1 MIWGILCDFW
11 EVADN
16 LIITESSC
24 GLTDDYYQDVLLQA
38 LAMRA
43 KQRGQ
48 QVTFGALAQRLLYGR
63 GSFPAWLDLQLII
76 DFCGELQHQPVRL
89 FEWYVIPPPAL
100 YRDEKLIQ
108 CLQLG
113 IRTSIRYL
121 IFLQVG
127 ISGQDILLPDAVTC
141 QITSQIVAVVIVDA
155 LAQRLLEYKP
165 DELNLILA
173 ALPEA
178 LRKRQANYRWMQR
191 WSEEQPGERCSLKL
205 HELLNI
211 RLYIRNMILVDT
223 CPYLPPPN
231 FPPKWLW

>member
-1 MIWGILCDFW
+1 MLPSKAAPPESRGHLHNRDFANNDLARYSAGASFFAGCSSLPLFFQRDASQLDTRRIVDVFNRLAQDALFLHIFQKLLLICWQRGNGGSQGGMIWGILCDFW

-48 QVTFGALAQRLLYGR
+48 QVTFGALAQRLLYRR

-89 FEWYVIPPPAL
+89 LEWYVIPPPAL

-127 ISGQDILLPDAVTC
+127 ISGQD
-141 QITSQIVAVVIVDA
+141 
-155 LAQRLLEYKP
+155 
-165 DELNLILA
+165 
-173 ALPEA
+173 
-178 LRKRQANYRWMQR
+178 
-191 WSEEQPGERCSLKL
+191 
-205 HELLNI
+205 
-211 RLYIRNMILVDT
+211 
-223 CPYLPPPN
+223 
-231 FPPKWLW
+231 